1 MNKITLTRFSVQL
14 GKKPDVKNFS
24 IPFCFLWLNSRIYL
38 YNMCLSFAIKIL
50 SIEFQFEYLPWI
62 TSNSDALFFS
72 SFQFPL
78 YRQQFHSMFLKR
90 ALFNW
95 RSWKLTL
102 LHISIILFVTTYLLT
117 TLNLYY
123 IMPAREMDL
132 SLYGRTIVPYS
143 ISGNSV
149 LALNIIN
156 NLEIFL
162 KLKNQELQEVQG
174 KTCRKKE
181 TAAI

>member
-1 MNKITLTRFSVQL
+1 MLSFPLLPYTNK
-14 GKKPDVKNFS
+14 FS

-62 TSNSDALFFS
+62 TGNSDAMFFS
-72 SFQFPL
+72 SFS
-78 YRQQFHSMFLKR
+78 FHFTVTISFHVFKESTIQLAQLEVK
-90 ALFNW
+90 A
-95 RSWKLTL
+95 L

-132 SLYGRTIVPYS
+132 SQYGQTIVPYS

-149 LALNIIN
+149 LALNLIK

-162 KLKNQELQEVQG
+162 KLKNQELPG
-174 KTCRKKE
+174 STR
-181 TAAI
+181 